1 MNTLAKKPYLILFL
15 IALACIIPPFL
26 SKGDVPRVMTFQGK
40 LTDPQGHVLDGNHKL
55 TFRIYNQ
62 ETGGGVLWQEVHNAT
77 PVTKG
82 IFAVPL
88 GASTPLNLPFD
99 TAYWVSIEVGTDG
112 EMSPRQRLTSAPYA
126 IRAGQA
132 TQADTATHATTADS
146 LTTPLTL
153 PTGTVLTFA
162 GVNVPNGFLL
172 CDGSSL
178 SSLTYPELFTVLG
191 SSWGIGDGT
200 LDTQGHTKDFRLPDL
215 RGRMP
220 AGRDGSQS
228 EFNAIGKTGGA
239 KTHTLVDAEI
249 PSHYHFVLRNEGSGA
264 EVSSSNALAMHTTR
278 GGDEA
283 AYLSGIASPAN
294 AGRSSS
300 VGGGQPHN
308 NLPPFG
314 VVNYIIKY

>member
-1 MNTLAKKPYLILFL
+1 MKALAKKPYLILFL

-40 LTDPQGHVLDGNHKL
+40 LTDPQGHVLDGSYKL

-62 ETGGGVLWQEVHNAT
+62 ETGGGVLWQEVHNST

-88 GASTPLNLPFD
+88 GVATPLNLPFD

-146 LTTPLTL
+146 LTTPMVM
-153 PTGTVLTFA
+153 PTGTILPFG
-162 GVNVPNGFLL
+162 GVVVPDGFLL

-178 SSLTYPELFTVLG
+178 SSNTYPQLFAVIAN
-191 SSWGIGDGT
+191 SWGVGDGT
-200 LDTQGHTKDFRLPDL
+200 LDPQGHTKDFRVPDL
-215 RGRMP
+215 KGRTIC
-220 AGRDGSQS
+220 GRDGGQS
-228 EFNAIGKTGGA
+228 EFNVIGKTGGA
-239 KTHTLVDAEI
+239 KTHTLTEAEM
-249 PSHYHFVLRNEGSGA
+249 PAHSHAHRNSLVANGSASSIDQSGA
-264 EVSSSNALAMHTTR
+264 RWPST
-278 GGDEA
+278 
-283 AYLSGIASPAN
+283 AN
-294 AGRSSS
+294 TDSK
-300 VGGGQPHN
+300 GGGQSHN
-308 NLPPFG
+308 NLQPYG
-314 VVNYIIKY
+314 VVSYIIKY